1 MKKLSHLILIIALC
15 ISFNAC
21 THNNGDIGNLFGT
34 WKLQSITIN
43 GEIDSTYQNN
53 VLWKFQATVMSMIR
67 ANDVTHERQE
77 GWGSWEYANDETQ
90 LVVNFTHT
98 DDYNPKTGSSK
109 YSPLPET
116 YIPKASISTLDII
129 ELNNS
134 KLTLKYISE
143 DGKEYIYKFKRWA

>member
-21 THNNGDIGNLFGT
+21 THNNGYIGDLFGT
-34 WKLQSITIN
+34 WKLQSITID
-43 GEIDSTYQNN
+43 GENDSTYQNN
-53 VLWKFQATVMSMIR
+53 VFWKFQASVMCMIR
-67 ANDVTHERQE
+67 ANDETHNRNE

-90 LVVNFTHT
+90 LIINFTHT
-98 DDYNPKTGSSK
+98 DNGNPNIGSNK

-116 YIPKASISTLDII
+116 YIPKATISTLDII